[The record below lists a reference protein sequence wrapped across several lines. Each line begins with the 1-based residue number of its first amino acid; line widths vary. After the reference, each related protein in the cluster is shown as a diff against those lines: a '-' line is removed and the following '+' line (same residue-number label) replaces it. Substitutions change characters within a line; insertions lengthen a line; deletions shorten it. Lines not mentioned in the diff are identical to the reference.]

1 MPRSR
6 SYAHSSAVRAG
17 DGELVIRPA
26 RPADSDALAVLA
38 ALDSARPL
46 SGDRVVAEAGG
57 RPVAAI
63 SLDDGHAI
71 ADPFVPSAGAVE
83 ILRLHAAAARG
94 AAKRARRRL
103 PRLAPRG
110 LAPKIA

>member
-1 MPRSR
+1 MPRSL

-17 DGELVIRPA
+17 DGDLVIRPA

-46 SGDRVVAEAGG
+46 RGERVVVEADGG
-57 RPVAAI
+57 LVAAI
-63 SLDDGHAI
+63 SLDDGRAV

-83 ILRLHAAAARG
+83 MLRLHAAASRG
-94 AAKRARRRL
+94 AARRARRRL
-103 PRLAPRG
+103 PRLAPHG